1 MLSIRNMDVQ
11 QGWRKSAKQR
21 DPLEIAWICL
31 GTNDGHFERRGKRK
45 HRVRSQIWQLLAIL
59 FPGKRSARSRLFWSV
74 VVARTVKV
82 SLECGVSCGA
92 VTWAA
97 IAHSGSEVQGCLT

>member
-1 MLSIRNMDVQ
+1 MLSIRNMDMQ
-11 QGWRKSAKQR
+11 QGWRKLAKQR
-21 DPLEIAWICL
+21 DPLEIAWTCL
-31 GTNDGHFERRGKRK
+31 GTNDGHFESRGKRK

-59 FPGKRSARSRLFWSV
+59 FPGKRSARSRLY
-74 VVARTVKV
+74 VVARIVKV

-97 IAHSGSEVQGCLT
+97 IVHSGSEVQVCLT